1 MGFLFI
7 LGILIFLDALQL
19 DGKIKFV
26 RRLDLLNW
34 NGVRLIVIALIALFA
49 INVVSFLVFVLWLLF
64 MWMTGAAF

>member
-1 MGFLFI
+1 MGSLLI

-19 DGKIKFV
+19 DGKIKFL

-34 NGVRLIVIALIALFA
+34 NGVRLIVIALVALFA
-49 INVVSFLVFVLWLLF
+49 INVLSLILFVLWLLF